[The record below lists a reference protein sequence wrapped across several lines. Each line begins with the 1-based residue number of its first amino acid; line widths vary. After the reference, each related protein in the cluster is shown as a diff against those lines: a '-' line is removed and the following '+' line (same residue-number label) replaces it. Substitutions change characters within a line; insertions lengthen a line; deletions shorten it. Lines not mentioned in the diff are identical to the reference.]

1 MDDNLS
7 RDPDQWLITDHPN
20 RDRRA
25 KNDREERKE
34 RRRRFLRCSA
44 FLSAI
49 VLPNE
54 VGLLIHSISP
64 PDAQE
69 RRRRGRKKGGD
80 GGGGGGRSPVAVVC
94 RRAKRREGSYMWVKK
109 QERKFLV
116 LAFCRQCFLSK
127 NPRRHPE
134 STRQTD
140 NQPSNLPLTARWLTH
155 CPPRSV

>member
-1 MDDNLS
+1 MTTCSEILLS
-7 RDPDQWLITDHPN
+7 GSLPTTLTETDGQ
-20 RDRRA
+20 
-25 KNDREERKE
+25 KMIEKKE
-34 RRRRFLRCSA
+34 RSA
-44 FLSAI
+44 AAVAAATDSFAVPRFLSAI

-69 RRRRGRKKGGD
+69 RRRRRGRKKGGD
-80 GGGGGGRSPVAVVC
+80 GGGGRSPVAVVC

-127 NPRRHPE
+127 KSRRRAATR
-134 STRQTD
+134 SQRARQTTSRLICHL
-140 NQPSNLPLTARWLTH
+140 QQGG
-155 CPPRSV
+155 

>member
-7 RDPDQWLITDHPN
+7 RDPAQWLITDHPN

-34 RRRRFLRCSA
+34 RRRHRLLRCSA

-69 RRRRGRKKGGD
+69 RRRRRGGKKGGD
-80 GGGGGGRSPVAVVC
+80 GGGGGGRSPAPWPWFAG
-94 RRAKRREGSYMWVKK
+94 RRPPTGKKEGRKLHVGEEARRKVS
-109 QERKFLV
+109 
-116 LAFCRQCFLSK
+116 CPHFLSPMLSLQK
-127 NPRRHPE
+127 PAPPPGVNAPD
-134 STRQTD
+134 RQ
-140 NQPSNLPLTARWLTH
+140 PA
-155 CPPRSV
+155 V

>member
-1 MDDNLS
+1 MTTCPETLLS
-7 RDPDQWLITDHPN
+7 GSLPTTLN

-34 RRRRFLRCSA
+34 RRHRFLRCSA

-69 RRRRGRKKGGD
+69 RRRRRGGKKGGD
-80 GGGGGGRSPVAVVC
+80 GAVVC

-127 NPRRHPE
+127 KSRRRAATR
-134 STRQTD
+134 SQRARQTTSRLICHL
-140 NQPSNLPLTARWLTH
+140 QQGG
-155 CPPRSV
+155 